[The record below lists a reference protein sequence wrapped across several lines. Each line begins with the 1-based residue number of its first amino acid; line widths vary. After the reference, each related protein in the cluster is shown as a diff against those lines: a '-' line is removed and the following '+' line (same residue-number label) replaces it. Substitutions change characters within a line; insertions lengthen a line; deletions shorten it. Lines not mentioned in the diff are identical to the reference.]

1 MKEQSTVN
9 LQKKKKAPY
18 NNMTKNERNMSL
30 PLGYKK
36 IILFHIFV
44 LICCVGLANESLFKQ
59 ARTLQREGKY
69 EEAIVAFKDYL
80 SQPILGDDF
89 SNEQMSLYTDAL
101 MQLMNTF
108 QSKGE
113 PEACVT
119 TLQEVFKASPILQ
132 KIYLRD
138 YYSVMA
144 YALSRTENMKEA
156 EETMLKAF
164 TIPLHQATPE
174 RYFRDY
180 AYAAAV
186 FYSNPNYQKEVIGW
200 CQEALLQ
207 AELCKNTSGK
217 QWVMAMLGSLYKRNG
232 LIDKALEL
240 FLQSKEEAKKRKD
253 ELGVLNSLHTL
264 VDLFL
269 YWDVPEYANLYASE
283 AIQVEKNRVME
294 NPMVS
299 AQTYIDK
306 GRALLQ
312 LGETDSIPYYTE
324 KARKLCQ
331 SLPYNSGMVDVN
343 LLNGIFLTERG
354 GDSLQVGIQELQRV
368 TQQGTVV
375 NRAKAYHQLAQTY
388 LKDENNNMAE
398 AMLDSMYALLNQND
412 SPIYIH
418 LNYQPIIDYYLKSK
432 NHHKVEQ
439 YTRMML
445 QERQTLKEKRLH
457 YNLVEAIVDSQT
469 EQQRS
474 ELKIAQLEQAN
485 QRLLLL
491 ICVGLSLVTISV
503 IVVLLFHQKR
513 KHKIQMKQADD
524 KFALLL
530 QKLNQSNTE
539 KEKISQE
546 ICELLNDKD
555 KRQEL
560 ETLTPSMLRKNG
572 ESKFRQCFELL
583 YPLFLPRIR
592 EKVPSITRREE
603 LLSMLIVLK
612 QDNKEIADLLA
623 IAPRSVLMLRH
634 RFRQKIGLTSDNSL
648 ENFIEDILGDEN
660 SSKETL
666 VDNSGLQTDNSQA

>member
-1 MKEQSTVN
+1 MEEQSTVN
-9 LQKKKKAPY
+9 LQKKEKAPY

-36 IILFHIFV
+36 IILFHIFA

-144 YALSRTENMKEA
+144 YALSRTEKMKEA
-156 EETMLKAF
+156 EEMMLKALSL
-164 TIPLHQATPE
+164 PLHQPTSE

-343 LLNGIFLTERG
+343 LLNGIFLTESG

-418 LNYQPIIDYYLKSK
+418 LNYQPIIDYCLKSK

-469 EQQRS
+469 EQQRR

-491 ICVGLSLVTISV
+491 ICVVLSLVTISV

-539 KEKISQE
+539 KENISKE

-560 ETLTPSMLRKNG
+560 ETLTPSMLRKKG

-612 QDNKEIADLLA
+612 QDNKEIAELLA

-634 RFRQKIGLTSDNSL
+634 RFRQKIGMTTDNSL